1 MFDLF
6 SPMHIIV
13 LLIVVLLIFGP
24 KRLPELGKGLG
35 QTMKMFRDAQAG
47 HEIPTDAVATV
58 AKDESSAPTEDQ
70 PPGQ

>member
-13 LLIVVLLIFGP
+13 LLIIVLLIFGP

-35 QTMKMFRDAQAG
+35 QTMKMFRDGQAG
-47 HEIPTDAVATV
+47 HEIKTDAVATV
-58 AKDESSAPTEDQ
+58 ATEESAAPMDQ
-70 PPGQ
+70 TPGQ